1 MLSLAGSS
9 HSFHF
14 AAGSITG
21 MRSCTGVM
29 VPLAAVVMMVQLCSH
44 GASGPAVLSRH
55 VVHRPATAS
64 GSPSSRWMNI
74 GCLLG
79 LPDLVSAAPSLPCCH
94 QKKPSMGMITRCFLN
109 TDLNTDFSVIVSA
122 RALIIFEPILVSFAH
137 TGTRPQ

>member
-1 MLSLAGSS
+1 MLPLAGSN

-21 MRSCTGVM
+21 MRSWTGVM
-29 VPLAAVVMMVQLCSH
+29 VPFAAVVMIVQLCSQ

-55 VVHRPATAS
+55 VVQRPATAG
-64 GSPSSRWMNI
+64 GSPSRRWMNI

-79 LPDLVSAAPSLPCCH
+79 LPAFVSAAPSLPCCH
-94 QKKPSMGMITRCFLN
+94 SKKPSIGMMTRCFLN